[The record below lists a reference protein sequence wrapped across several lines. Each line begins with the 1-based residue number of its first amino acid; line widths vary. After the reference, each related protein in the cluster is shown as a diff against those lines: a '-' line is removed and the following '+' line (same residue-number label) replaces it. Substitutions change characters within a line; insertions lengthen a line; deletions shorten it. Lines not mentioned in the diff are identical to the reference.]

1 MAFCLA
7 SSLGFAGASK
17 PANPAVFL
25 CFFDFGA
32 ESCDCSLDRFSE
44 IVEFNPRIGGPDIN
58 SLVDGSR
65 PLDVSRDG
73 GLDDPVNMPDWARP
87 RTSGAELYDE
97 ELGRWLKL

>member
-1 MAFCLA
+1 LI
-7 SSLGFAGASK
+7 LGQ
-17 PANPAVFL
+17 NPVAAHL
-25 CFFDFGA
+25 TA
-32 ESCDCSLDRFSE
+32 FSE

-73 GLDDPVNMPDWARP
+73 GLDGPVNMPDWARP